1 MTAEQQE
8 ELIEAIRSDEID
20 NATQYAADFA
30 ARHGLNPKTVRS
42 AISRLRRDLGLLK
55 RRPRRI
61 SKAQAL
67 VDSGIAHDLADAWAQ
82 LRDMD
87 ETPQPFVRRTPGGE
101 RGAEGWLPPVEPI
114 TVMDILNRGIGI
126 SPELARVGAAVLLR
140 YGDDEDFR
148 RAVDERRTE
157 IELLSRRVADQ
168 VALILQATTDL
179 TREETNEFLR
189 LLNERIDAERS
200 NG

>member
-1 MTAEQQE
+1 
-8 ELIEAIRSDEID
+8 
-20 NATQYAADFA
+20 
-30 ARHGLNPKTVRS
+30 
-42 AISRLRRDLGLLK
+42 
-55 RRPRRI
+55 
-61 SKAQAL
+61 
-67 VDSGIAHDLADAWAQ
+67 
-82 LRDMD
+82 
-87 ETPQPFVRRTPGGE
+87 
-101 RGAEGWLPPVEPI
+101 
-114 TVMDILNRGIGI
+114 MDILNRGIGI